1 MAMDI
6 EANDLVL
13 FARIADAG
21 SFSRGA
27 ERAGQPRAT
36 ASRRIAALEKELG
49 ERLFLR
55 TTRRLALTEFGT
67 SLLEHAHR
75 LNEEVEAATA
85 LAQFRQAEPG
95 GKLRVSVPGDF
106 AFLLL
111 PAMLASFIKRF
122 PGVELELDLSPR
134 RVDLIGEGFDL
145 AIRIG
150 DLPDDATL
158 VARRLCELSG
168 SLYASPAYLDAH
180 GRPGNPDELAGH
192 RCLRLLARSG
202 DAAPWELEQ
211 AGKRWAGEVARS
223 FKANSPGLLM
233 QLALEDAGIALL
245 VDHFAEPLVASGA
258 LEAVLP
264 GWRARAATAWAVLP
278 GRRLLPAKTR
288 AFVEAL
294 VAALDRPS
302 GNPSVPLP

>member
-1 MAMDI
+1 MDI

-27 ERAGQPRAT
+27 ERAGLPRAT
-36 ASRRIAALEKELG
+36 ASRRIAALESELG

-75 LNEEVEAATA
+75 LSEEVEAAGA

-106 AFLLL
+106 AYLLL
-111 PAMLASFIKRF
+111 PTMLAGFLSRF

-158 VARRLCELSG
+158 VARRLCELTG
-168 SLYASPAYLDAH
+168 GLYASPGYLDAR
-180 GRPGNPDELAGH
+180 GRPERPEQLTEH

-202 DAAPWELEQ
+202 DAAPWAIERNG
-211 AGKRWAGEVARS
+211 ARWTGDIPCS

-233 QLALEDAGIALL
+233 QLALADAGIGML
-245 VDHFAEPLVASGA
+245 VDRFALPLVEAGR
-258 LEAVLP
+258 LEPVLP
-264 GWRARAATAWAVLP
+264 RWRADAATAWVVLP

-294 VAALDRPS
+294 VAALDQAA
-302 GNPSVPLP
+302 